1 MLCLSALL
9 LAGCGAADDGDSDDA
24 AETSQSQ
31 SQETSD
37 DASTGA
43 SGEAT
48 EQSSDGASDGA
59 SDDATSDSMDDASDD
74 VSEAA
79 SDGASG
85 AGDDASAGVTE
96 GSSGSGGGLAAGSGV
111 PADSA
116 QLGEILGAAE
126 DTLEGSTAIS
136 IEEKGSAGWKV
147 TVVEGSAEQEVRV
160 SEDLSTGVDETEQ
173 DDQEVDPALV
183 DVSMAEAIEAASA
196 DQDGTV
202 TEASLDDEDGAAVRQ
217 VEFDDEIEV
226 EVDADSG
233 DVVSVDR

>member
-79 SDGASG
+79 SDGASDPG
-85 AGDDASAGVTE
+85 ADASAGAT
-96 GSSGSGGGLAAGSGV
+96 
-111 PADSA
+111 
-116 QLGEILGAAE
+116 
-126 DTLEGSTAIS
+126 EGSTAIS